1 MIMLILKI
9 VAVIVLS
16 AIGIVL
22 GLFGIWMMFSKKTLN
37 ELRDEGFYD

>member
-16 AIGIVL
+16 AIGILL
-22 GLFGIWMMFSKKTLN
+22 GLFGIWMMFNKKTLN

>member
-1 MIMLILKI
+1 MIMLILKAI
-9 VAVIVLS
+9 AVIVLS